1 MKTVV
6 KIIAT
11 KKMLFALPNM
21 LIATLLL
28 YIAFGA

>member
-21 LIATLLL
+21 LIAAMVLVMM
-28 YIAFGA
+28 F